1 MIFGDIVLVCVILA
15 LCVILPLIFVNDE
28 KNENTVVVSV
38 DGVKTHEISLF
49 EDTVFSPDGGHTYVT
64 VRDGEAFISKSD
76 CPDGL
81 CMKMRKADSNGGS
94 VICLPNR
101 VSVSVKGQDATEG
114 ADVYAG

>member
-15 LCVILPLIFVNDE
+15 LCATLPLILNAN
-28 KNENTVVVSV
+28 KNEENTVIVSV
-38 DGVKTHEISLF
+38 DGELTHELSLY

-64 VRDGEAFISKSD
+64 VNDGKAFISKSD

-81 CMKMRKADSNGGS
+81 CMKMKKADSNGGS

-101 VSVSVKGQDATEG
+101 VSVAVKGQDATEG